1 MLQRLYDRTLAIAA
15 HRHALPGLAAISF
28 AESSVFP
35 IPPDVLLIPM
45 VLADRARAWL
55 IAVVCTVAS
64 VVGGLLGYAIGF
76 FLFDTVGQ
84 WVLEVYGYT
93 EKFEEVRAI
102 FRDWG
107 FWFVF
112 AAGFTPFPFKVITIA
127 SGVLTLNPAVFL
139 MACTVSRGGRF
150 FLECGL
156 LWYFGPPIRRF
167 IEGNLRLL
175 TVVFVAM
182 LFGGFVVARYVV

>member
-1 MLQRLYDRTLAIAA
+1 MLQRLYDRTIALAG
-15 HRHALPGLAAISF
+15 HRHAVPILGAVSF

-45 VLADRARAWL
+45 VIADRAKAWL
-55 IAVVCTVAS
+55 IAAVCTLGS
-64 VVGGLLGYAIGF
+64 VLGGLAGYAIGY
-76 FLFDTVGQ
+76 FLFETVGQ
-84 WVLEVYGYT
+84 PVLEVYGYMD
-93 EKFEEVRAI
+93 KFAHVREI

-112 AAGFTPFPFKVITIA
+112 AAGFTPIPYKVITIA
-127 SGVLTLNPAVFL
+127 SGVMTLNPVVFL
-139 MACTVSRGGRF
+139 IASAVSRGGRF
-150 FLECGL
+150 YLVAAL

-175 TVVFVAM
+175 SVVFVVL
-182 LFGGFVVARYVV
+182 LFGGFVAIRYVV